1 MYRGVPN
8 EGDAERVG
16 ANGDV
21 ADAERSF
28 RITDGGVAGIILE
41 QYAANLCNS
50 FVPASL
56 WCLAG
61 EIA

>member
-28 RITDGGVAGIILE
+28 RITDGVELHGIILE
-41 QYAANLCNS
+41 
-50 FVPASL
+50 
-56 WCLAG
+56 
-61 EIA
+61 